1 VARSSFTPVDAVR
14 FLRSLVVVP
23 RFFLP
28 ALGAAVG
35 AVFSLV
41 REREKRAERLAAA
54 TFETLLNAVD
64 ANDAVTGAHV
74 RRVATYALILADAL
88 GLPEHQRRDVERVAL
103 FHDIGKLHAALFD
116 IIHDDAELSVA
127 ERRAIATHPARGAE
141 VLEPLAVFYPT
152 LAAGVLA
159 HHERWDGRGYPR
171 GLRATEIPLSSRIVA
186 VADTFDA
193 ITGSR
198 RYRRAEG
205 LTKALDVIHRGR
217 AAQFDPELV
226 DTFVLPWVVDAVA
239 RAMRE
244 AHAPRRRTRNRR
256 QPTERWAPDVSFRWH
271 RRPERLRAT
280 T

>member
-1 VARSSFTPVDAVR
+1 VARSSFAPLDAVR
-14 FLRSLVVVP
+14 FLRSLVDVP
-23 RFFLP
+23 RFILP
-28 ALGAAVG
+28 LFGAGAGAAF
-35 AVFSLV
+35 ALV
-41 REREKRAERLAAA
+41 RERQKRAERLAAA

-88 GLPEHQRRDVERVAL
+88 GLPEHQRRDIERVAL

-116 IIHDDAELSVA
+116 IIHDDAQLSSA

-141 VLEPLAVFYPT
+141 VLEPLSAFYPT

-159 HHERWDGRGYPR
+159 HHERWDGHGYPR
-171 GLRATEIPLSSRIVA
+171 KLRGTEIPLASRIVA

-205 LTKALDVIHRGR
+205 MMKALDVIRRGR
-217 AAQFDPELV
+217 GAQFDPELA
-226 DTFVLPWVVDAVA
+226 DTFVLPWVVDAVT

-244 AHAPRRRTRNRR
+244 AHAPRRRTPNRR

-271 RRPERLRAT
+271 QRVERPRAT